1 MQFLK
6 ILFWALIAFVAA
18 VFTFGNWQW
27 VTIQL
32 FGNLVAEVNLPALL
46 LVTFMTGFLPTFLY
60 QRTVR
65 WRLRQRLS
73 AAERTIADLRAMP
86 SAAIA
91 VTEPMPVPET
101 APVGTPTA
109 VAAPTTVAAP
119 APVSPSV
126 LVPPGAA

>member
-46 LVTFMTGFLPTFLY
+46 LVTFMAGFLPTFLY
-60 QRTVR
+60 LRTIR

-73 AAERTIADLRAMP
+73 AAERTVADLRAMP
-86 SAAIA
+86 AVPAMAEPIA
-91 VTEPMPVPET
+91 VPAAD
-101 APVGTPTA
+101 APVATPATA
-109 VAAPTTVAAP
+109 TAP
-119 APVSPSV
+119 APVPPSASI
-126 LVPPGAA
+126 PPGAA